1 MFERF
6 TESARRT
13 LFFARFEVS
22 ELGGVAI
29 EGEHILLGIL
39 RADDGPTPRVFADA
53 GLSYSDARTAM
64 RAREGTSERVPTS
77 TEIPFTDQAK
87 RIILEHAVNE
97 ANALGHTHLGNE
109 HLLLGILREDRSFA
123 AELLGRHGLKTRT
136 LREDFAKL
144 PVVPSPEPETPPTKG
159 FLLKRV
165 PFDPI
170 MSLERIRFLAEV
182 IAKPGTGVETAR
194 LQLDEIHHHLDA
206 LKRHL
211 ASE

>member
-6 TESARRT
+6 TESARRA

-29 EGEHILLGIL
+29 GAEHILLGIL
-39 RADDGPTPRVFADA
+39 RADEGPTPRVFADA
-53 GLSYSDARTAM
+53 GLSYSDARAAA
-64 RAREGTSERVPTS
+64 RAREGTRERVPTS

-87 RIILEHAVNE
+87 RIFEHAVNE
-97 ANALGHTHLGNE
+97 ANALGHKHLGNE
-109 HLLLGILREDRSFA
+109 HLLLGVLREDRSFA
-123 AELLGRHGLKTRT
+123 AELLGRYGLNLKA

-144 PVVPSPEPETPPTKG
+144 PVVPSPEPESPPTKG
-159 FLLKRV
+159 FLLERV

-170 MSLERIRFLAEV
+170 MSLERIRLLAEI
-182 IAKPGTGVETAR
+182 IANPDTGVENAR

>member
-29 EGEHILLGIL
+29 EAEHILLGIL
-39 RADDGPTPRVFADA
+39 RADEGPTPRVFADA

-77 TEIPFTDQAK
+77 TEIPFTDQAT
-87 RIILEHAVNE
+87 RIFEHAVNE
-97 ANALGHTHLGNE
+97 ANALGHKHLGNE
-109 HLLLGILREDRSFA
+109 HLLLGVLRENRSFA
-123 AELLGRHGLKTRT
+123 AEFIGRHGLNIKT

-170 MSLERIRFLAEV
+170 MSLERIRLLAET
-182 IAKPGTGVETAR
+182 IASPDTGVETAR
-194 LQLDEIHHHLDA
+194 LQLDEVHHHLDA